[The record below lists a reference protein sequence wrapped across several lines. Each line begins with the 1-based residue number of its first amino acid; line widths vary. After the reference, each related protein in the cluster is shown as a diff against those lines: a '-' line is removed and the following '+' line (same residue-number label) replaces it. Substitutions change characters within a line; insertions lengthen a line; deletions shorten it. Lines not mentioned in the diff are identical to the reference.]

1 MVDMGR
7 GIPMYLHR
15 DRETFKNLIEQASDS
30 SGRTPAV
37 IEKDYYVTLILKLLS
52 EQLKNCVFKG
62 GTSLSKGFRV
72 IDRFSEDIDI
82 TFDEHLGESR
92 RKKLKNI
99 VLKGISEELGMPI
112 ANWEETQSDRD
123 YNVYLFSYE
132 SVLDFQDDRLPQ
144 YVKLETALGSYSFP
158 TQIVEIRNYIGD
170 YLEGRKRRDMAEQFS
185 LGRFPMKLQALE
197 RTYIDKV
204 FALCDYYL
212 QGRSKR
218 RSRHLYDIY
227 KLTPLIRFDEK
238 FAALIK
244 EVREHRSKMKVCPS
258 AQNTVDVPAVILEFC
273 DNSFYREDY
282 QTVTSYFVADF
293 VPYEEAIGQMRMLAA
308 ANWFAG

>member
-1 MVDMGR
+1 
-7 GIPMYLHR
+7 MYLHR
-15 DRETFKNLIEQASDS
+15 DRETFKDMVEQAADS

-37 IEKDYYVTLILKLLS
+37 VEKDYYVTLILKLLS
-52 EQLKNCVFKG
+52 EQLAECVFKG
-62 GTSLSKGFRV
+62 GTSLSKGFHV

-82 TFDEHLGESR
+82 TFKEHIGESR
-92 RKKLKNI
+92 RKKLKNV

-123 YNVYLFSYE
+123 YNAYLFSYE
-132 SVLDFQDDRLPQ
+132 SVFGLQDDRLPQ

-158 TQIVEIRNYIGD
+158 TQVVEIRNYIGD
-170 YLEGRKRRDMAEQFS
+170 YLEGRGRTDLAEQFS
-185 LGRFPMKLQALE
+185 LGRFSMNLQSLE

-218 RSRHLYDIY
+218 CSRHLYNIY
-227 KLTPLIRFDEK
+227 KLTPLIKFDDG
-238 FAALIK
+238 FAVLIG
-244 EVREHRSKMKVCPS
+244 EVREHRSRMQVCPS
-258 AQNTVDVPAVILEFC
+258 AKDAVDVSAVIMEFC

-282 QTVTSYFVADF
+282 QAITSYFAADA
-293 VPYEEAIGQMRMLAA
+293 VPYDEAIGQMRALAA
-308 ANWFAG
+308 SDLFVR